1 MACLGVEPGAA
12 GWKAQTNPLSYGGTP
27 QKIRILFLPHFAAK
41 ISTET
46 VPSSTAISLLSLQRV
61 KRNS

>member
-27 QKIRILFLPHFAAK
+27 IFLHFLQKYFITLTTGDGGK
-41 ISTET
+41 
-46 VPSSTAISLLSLQRV
+46 V
-61 KRNS
+61 